1 MATIT
6 FDKLNKHIEFDVVDI
21 EVEAQEL
28 ADAIREY
35 EDETTNMDFPKI
47 MDGTGKDDIGGG
59 NITAITIKLLDGWK
73 LNAGARGSPTV
84 FTVKNSNLITFDGST
99 PFFPATNVSYDRAQ
113 STAPGLAGTIEV
125 DVIALR
131 KVHSNRWRI
140 LGTQLL
146 EFDDDGTTV
155 LNTFDLKDT
164 GGNPTS
170 TDVVERD
177 PV

>member
-1 MATIT
+1 
-6 FDKLNKHIEFDVVDI
+6 
-21 EVEAQEL
+21 
-28 ADAIREY
+28 
-35 EDETTNMDFPKI
+35 MDFPKV

-59 NITAITIKLLDGWK
+59 NQTSITIVLLDGWRI
-73 LNAGARGSPTV
+73 NALARASPTV
-84 FTVKNSNLITFDGST
+84 FTVKDTNLLVSGGGT
-99 PFFPATNVSYDRAQ
+99 PFFPVTNVSYDRAS

-125 DVIALR
+125 DVTALR

-146 EFDDDGTTV
+146 EYDDDGTTI

-164 GGNPTS
+164 GGSPTS